1 MATGKRVICKA
12 LNPASRGRFFESL
25 SGEVGTNK
33 SFGNK
38 GGSNPIVDW
47 PDAPGVV

>member
-25 SGEVGTNK
+25 SGVAGTNK

-38 GGSNPIVDW
+38 GGRNPIADW
-47 PDAPGVV
+47 PDVPELV